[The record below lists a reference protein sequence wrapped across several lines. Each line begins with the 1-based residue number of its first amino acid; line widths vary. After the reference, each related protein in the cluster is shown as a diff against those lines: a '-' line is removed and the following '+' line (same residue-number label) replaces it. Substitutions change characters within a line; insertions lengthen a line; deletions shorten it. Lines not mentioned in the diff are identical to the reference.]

1 MQAEL
6 EKIIGEEWLCMQS
19 ELEKIIGKELLHM
32 QIQEFSQIKLTWQGR
47 SCQKAFE
54 QR

>member
-19 ELEKIIGKELLHM
+19 ELEKIITHADSTIFT
-32 QIQEFSQIKLTWQGR
+32 QSN
-47 SCQKAFE
+47 
-54 QR
+54 